1 MGEIIDFRP
10 RNAGEV
16 LFCKYY
22 EQANSI
28 DRWYIR
34 NTLVLNIYGNDYA
47 NSSSFERVKYILGEK
62 ETRKIMGYCSAWY
75 ATRRQ
80 KMAKNG
86 KRKHCPYRIF
96 APFTGKLAAVRPSS

>member
-1 MGEIIDFRP
+1 MGEIIDFKT
-10 RNAGEV
+10 RNAGEA

-34 NTLVLNIYGNDYA
+34 NTLVLNLYGNDYA
-47 NSSSFERVKYILGEK
+47 NSSSFERVKQILGEK

-75 ATRRQ
+75 ATRRP
-80 KMAKNG
+80 KEKKKYMEELSKIIASYK
-86 KRKHCPYRIF
+86 IEF
-96 APFTGKLAAVRPSS
+96 AGENAAN